1 MVFSLDSNQFPDY
14 ENPPV
19 VETILGVQFD
29 KLAGLSNAHLGAFWK
44 SLDPEEWPTVA
55 DASALPN
62 QTERFTDKAKWS
74 NRLHWEVSQD
84 PAARIQIRSK
94 SGDRMIQVQN
104 GRLIINWLGAGG
116 GAYPKYKV
124 VRKEFD
130 EALDLFSSFL
140 AGAGFG
146 ELRPNQWEVT
156 YINHI
161 TKGTVWNSPA
171 DWNFFAL
178 LGSFSDIEGTARSE
192 DFKGD
197 WSFQIP
203 EESGRLHISW
213 RIANKIDA
221 TKSDSDSEFI
231 RLTLTARGGIDET
244 QGLQESIGEGL
255 DLGRATVVKSFYKLM
270 SNEANKYW
278 GCKNG

>member
-1 MVFSLDSNQFPDY
+1 MAVSADSNHLPHYD
-14 ENPPV
+14 NPPV

-44 SLDPEEWPTVA
+44 SLKAEEWPTVA
-55 DASALPN
+55 DATALPN

-84 PAARIQIRSK
+84 PAARIQIRSA

-116 GAYPKYKV
+116 GVYPSYEI

-130 EALDLFSSFL
+130 KALDQFSSFL
-140 AGAGFG
+140 AEAGFG

-161 TKGTVWNSPA
+161 AKGTVWNSPA
-171 DWNFFAL
+171 DWKFFEL
-178 LGSFSDIEGTARSE
+178 LGSFSDIEGTAHSE

-203 EESGRLHISW
+203 EKRGRLHISW
-213 RIANKIDA
+213 RIAKSIDA
-221 TKSDSDSEFI
+221 TESDSEFI
-231 RLTLTARGGIDET
+231 RLNLTARGGIDET
-244 QGLQESIGEGL
+244 QELRESIGQGL
-255 DLGRATVVKSFYKLM
+255 DLGRATVVKAFYNLM
-270 SNEANKYW
+270 SNEANEYW
-278 GCKNG
+278 EYKND